1 MAFSL
6 HVFGE
11 RLNDAGRIHRWVPQG
26 SRQIEQVA
34 SLLAL
39 IQRPQ
44 LGPQKFVEFVAVDLA
59 ASLEPARRNA
69 EGNLLET
76 VDGKML
82 PRINLDLQPQRDR
95 WRVLRVEPVDEGDAP
110 LRLFPLR
117 FAEPGS
123 RTARSASIPGSASRT
138 RRCATGS
145 RRGSPGGDGSSRS
158 GSTWWTRRA
167 WTAGRG
173 NGRRAIPPADALDAI
188 AVEAV
193 RRRYS
198 GSRRGSSPRRG
209 RRPSRRTSC

>member
-95 WRVLRVEPVDEGDAP
+95 WRVLRVEPVDEG
-110 LRLFPLR
+110 
-117 FAEPGS
+117 
-123 RTARSASIPGSASRT
+123 
-138 RRCATGS
+138 
-145 RRGSPGGDGSSRS
+145 
-158 GSTWWTRRA
+158 
-167 WTAGRG
+167 
-173 NGRRAIPPADALDAI
+173 
-188 AVEAV
+188 
-193 RRRYS
+193 
-198 GSRRGSSPRRG
+198 
-209 RRPSRRTSC
+209 